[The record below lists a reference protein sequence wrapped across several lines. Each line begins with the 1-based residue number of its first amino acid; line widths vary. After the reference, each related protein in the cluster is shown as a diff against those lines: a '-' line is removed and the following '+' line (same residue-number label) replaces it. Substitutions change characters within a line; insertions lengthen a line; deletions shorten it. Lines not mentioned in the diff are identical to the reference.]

1 MRLRN
6 IPNADK
12 ILNESDKTIKSSKD
26 FFVTDKQ
33 LEIEIGMGKGDFI
46 ITHAINRPE
55 VNFIGIEKYPS
66 VQLIA
71 LNKLNKMNENL
82 SNLKLWSIDA
92 FELNKELPLKSVDK
106 IYLNFSDPWPKKKHL
121 KRRLTYSDFL
131 RVYFDILK
139 PQGIIEIKTDQKP
152 FYNSTFEQ
160 LENFS
165 GFKLVETSLDLHRWK
180 TNVITTEYEKKFIEK
195 GNPIFYIKLIKNQ

>member
-12 ILNESDKTIKSSKD
+12 ILKESDKTIKSEKD
-26 FFVTDKQ
+26 FFVDDKP

-46 ITHAINRPE
+46 IAHAINRPE

-66 VQLIA
+66 VQLMA
-71 LNKLNKMNENL
+71 LNKLNQMQEQL
-82 SNLKLWSIDA
+82 PNLKLWSIDA
-92 FELNKELPLKSVDK
+92 LELNKELPLESVDK

-121 KRRLTYSDFL
+121 KRRLTYKDFL
-131 RVYFDILK
+131 NVYFDILK

-152 FYNSTFEQ
+152 FYNSTFDQ
-160 LENFS
+160 LETFP
-165 GFKLVETSLDLHRWK
+165 GFKLIETSLDLHHWK
-180 TNVITTEYEKKFIEK
+180 TNIITTEYEKKFIKK
-195 GNPIFYIKLIKNQ
+195 GNQIFYIKLIKNQ